1 MNADCYGIHDGA
13 PRASSRCIPTTAAP
27 DMDAVEA
34 VDTVDTGHL
43 HAAGGAM
50 ERKKASRHRK
60 TYASTM
66 ISNTYCMQSC
76 TAWLS
81 TRGKVNVS
89 QKQLCLCFFPQAFY
103 AYHPH
108 VNMYMYH
115 ILLYHI
121 IAYHI
126 ILYYVVLYCTGLVC
140 FVLKC
145 IRLDNILLN
154 FSYMTSLILHALKSY
169 HITYLHHIVLYY
181 PKNDAIYS
189 ISWAKRVGRRASS
202 VVRCRPAESV
212 KDTDELTRSLG
223 AAPPGL
229 VEALA
234 QVGGIVLGQ
243 LSCDILIYFS
253 IDILLFFCM
262 ICLLIHLFFFRLKS
276 VACFWENRVTV
287 DSWQKNEVW
296 D

>member
-1 MNADCYGIHDGA
+1 MY
-13 PRASSRCIPTTAAP
+13 S
-27 DMDAVEA
+27 
-34 VDTVDTGHL
+34 
-43 HAAGGAM
+43 
-50 ERKKASRHRK
+50 
-60 TYASTM
+60 
-66 ISNTYCMQSC
+66 
-76 TAWLS
+76 
-81 TRGKVNVS
+81 
-89 QKQLCLCFFPQAFY
+89 
-103 AYHPH
+103 
-108 VNMYMYH
+108 YMYH

-126 ILYYVVLYCTGLVC
+126 ILYYVVLYCTVLVC

-154 FSYMTSLILHALKSY
+154 FYYMTSLILHALKSY

-189 ISWAKRVGRRASS
+189 VSWAKRVGRCASS
-202 VVRCRPAESV
+202 VLRCRPAESV

-262 ICLLIHLFFFRLKS
+262 ICLLIHLFFSDWNLWHVFGRIVWQL
-276 VACFWENRVTV
+276 TV
-287 DSWQKNEVW
+287 DKKTKSEIRCGGSRFRRTCC
-296 D
+296 